1 MAGAEFMGL
10 LLFMGMAVV
19 NLVATV
25 RIITKAAYSGWWI
38 LVPLSPIV
46 MVVITFAFFV
56 SEARTSLTGGVFNF
70 DARSINVGLL
80 VVDFL
85 CGLLAWVFFL
95 VFAFAE
101 WPIQRQLRTRQA
113 RDPRCGASARG
124 TEFRWYTGI

>member
-1 MAGAEFMGL
+1 
-10 LLFMGMAVV
+10 
-19 NLVATV
+19 
-25 RIITKAAYSGWWI
+25 
-38 LVPLSPIV
+38 

-80 VVDFL
+80 VVNFL